1 MMESTVIEPTSAGK
15 RFFAGRI
22 APVAV
27 LSLLFWLVAPPG
39 VSPGAD
45 AASGNPSSR
54 SGRIGDNSAVPP
66 RNFRVSERLFGLPG
80 LTNVGRVANGIFR
93 GAQPEPEGYAT
104 LKTMGIRTVINLRT
118 CHGERRAVEAAGMRY
133 VEIPMSFWRDV
144 DPAVVR
150 KALSA
155 MTDPANKPVFV
166 HCSRGADRMGVVGS
180 GGGGGDGGVR
190 LPRDLVPAQRVRS
203 QVPGSPRGEPGRGPG
218 LGRAVNPKGMKVR
231 PRTGEESKAD
241 DSLSKGASRGP

>member
-1 MMESTVIEPTSAGK
+1 MESTVIEPTSAGK

-155 MTDPANKPVFV
+155 MTDPANQPVFV
-166 HCSRGADRMGVVGS
+166 HCSRGADRMGVVAAVYRMEV
-180 GGGGGDGGVR
+180 DGWSEAEAEAEMEAFGFHEIWSQLKEYVRRYPGV
-190 LPRDLVPAQRVRS
+190 P
-203 QVPGSPRGEPGRGPG
+203 
-218 LGRAVNPKGMKVR
+218 
-231 PRTGEESKAD
+231 EESREEVRALD
-241 DSLSKGASRGP
+241 GP